1 MTIEKGFSKFNHW
14 PLAGMLFTFI
24 ALAVI
29 FSFSVPLDE
38 VPDEAAHFALI
49 RFIAEKKRP
58 PLNNQERESLGVK
71 GDASPIYHGLVAL
84 LSQHVDV
91 SKLPRRHSLDLS
103 AMFISYDA
111 ILTGRGYHTEDEQ
124 FPFRGIVLAWHLARL
139 VSIPLSALTLI
150 AIYLSVLTIFP
161 SRQFFALA
169 VMSFAAF
176 TPRFTINSAVIND
189 DNLVIPL
196 IAFSIYLLIRLIY
209 GDRRR
214 RALILLGLA
223 MALAVITKYHA
234 FVLLPEMTLV
244 LLLLAWREGWGRKKF
259 AARWGWIMAAFT
271 TIAGP
276 WFVFLLSR
284 FNRVAE
290 LGLLKGLLDPLGD
303 PVIRDSSGLSF
314 LSGGIYWDW
323 IVPLFKS
330 FWIALG
336 GTRIFAPDAIYLFF
350 LPGTAFALFGL
361 AKWGIATFA
370 RTPLT
375 LRLSAFLLLIHFL
388 LYLGI
393 VLLRYQTR
401 AAMGLDYG
409 AAPHNIQGRH
419 LYPAMISIAFF
430 FVLGIDQSIRFARSR
445 GKGARAAC
453 DAKDKRLFV
462 ALSGVLISIGL
473 VSFFVFIRPIY
484 FPYLPL
490 STRRLGEIPPPR
502 LHSGQ
507 VFHRAKVEFVKGL
520 RFVGYDLSPA
530 QAQSNALPVT
540 LYWQAKQDQHR
551 DYLTQLCLYNIAGQ
565 AVTCY
570 QGYPAQGLYPT
581 RVWKEKQVIRD
592 EVHLILPSCLPGGD
606 YELRLSLL
614 ALQDNTASATIDL
627 ELSPAEILSLGTIAL
642 PPASNSATGEVRLC
656 LSGVC
661 QSQGT
666 LELPQLRQSL
676 TVTSKDSSSLI
687 PSTGSG
693 QAPRPS
699 SFPPWLP
706 LDAGVTYQ
714 CPDGSV
720 VTTRNFILDRAVSPA
735 QYRLED
741 ASVEV
746 NVATRQR
753 NFEAPSG
760 LQFDLDVIFDGSL
773 ELQGYEADLSPHYP
787 DEPIE
792 VTTHWRA
799 LRTTDQ
805 IYYVTLHLLDNTMTM
820 HGQVDQFLGQLYP
833 NVLWAPGEVTQDT
846 HILSGNAGSLPPG
859 LYTLEL
865 SLYDKS
871 RGDFRFLPMVSA
883 ATGQPF
889 ERPPLLGQ
897 IRIMDPA
904 RTRPPLYPL
913 DITLGEEIQLLGYD
927 LSGGKPVL
935 SATEVISLVDSLSFA
950 LHWQAIKQPKSN
962 YTVFTQLIGPDGQ
975 VWAQQ
980 DNQPQSGR
988 YPTTAWAVQDRVVD
1002 RYELSLKE
1010 GAPPGTYR
1018 LLVGMYDLA
1027 TGRRLAAIDQNGSRL
1042 PDDAIDLGEITVER

>member
-1 MTIEKGFSKFNHW
+1 MTIEKRFSKFKHW

-24 ALAVI
+24 ALALI

-49 RFIAEKKRP
+49 RFIAEEKRP

-91 SKLPRRHSLDLS
+91 SKLPRRHSLDVP

-111 ILTGRGYHTEDEQ
+111 ILTERGYHTEDEQ
-124 FPFRGIVLAWHLARL
+124 FPFRGIALAWHLARL

-161 SRQFFALA
+161 SRRFFALA
-169 VMSFAAF
+169 AMSFAAF

-209 GDRRR
+209 DDRRRRR
-214 RALILLGLA
+214 RALILLGVT

-234 FVLLPEMTLV
+234 FVLLPEMTLL
-244 LLLLAWREGWGRKKF
+244 LLLLAWREGWGWKKF
-259 AARWGWIMAAFT
+259 AVRWGWVMAAFT
-271 TIAGP
+271 TIAGA
-276 WFVFLLSR
+276 WFVFLLGR

-314 LSGGIYWDW
+314 LSNGIYWDW
-323 IVPLFKS
+323 VIPLFKS

-336 GTRIFAPDAIYLFF
+336 GTRIFAPDAVYLLF
-350 LPGTAFALFGL
+350 LPGTVFALFGL

-375 LRLSAFLLLIHFL
+375 LRLSVFLLAIHFF

-393 VLLRYQTR
+393 VVLRYQTR
-401 AAMGLDYG
+401 AATGLDYG

-430 FVLGIDQSIRFARSR
+430 FVLGIDEFIRSARLR
-445 GKGARAAC
+445 GKGIRAAYG
-453 DAKDKRLFV
+453 AEDKRLFF
-462 ALSGVLISIGL
+462 ALSGALIGAGL
-473 VSFFVFIRPIY
+473 ISFFVFIRPIY

-490 STRRLGEIPPPR
+490 STRRPSEISTLR
-502 LHSGQ
+502 LRSGQ
-507 VFHRAKVEFVKGL
+507 VFYRANVEFVEGL

-530 QAQSNALPVT
+530 LTQSNALPVT

-551 DYLTQLCLYNIAGQ
+551 DYLAQLCLYDAAGQ
-565 AVTCY
+565 AVTRY

-627 ELSPAEILSLGTIAL
+627 ELSPAETASLGTIAL
-642 PPASNSATGEVRLC
+642 PPASNSATDEARLC
-656 LSGVC
+656 LSGAC

-666 LELPQLRQSL
+666 LELSQLRQSL
-676 TVTSKDSSSLI
+676 TVISKDSSFLI

-693 QAPRPS
+693 QAPQPS
-699 SFPPWLP
+699 SFAPWLP

-714 CPDGSV
+714 CPDGSA
-720 VTTRNFILDRAVSPA
+720 VTTRNFILDRPVSPA

-741 ASVEV
+741 TSVGV

-753 NFEAPSG
+753 NFEAPVD
-760 LQFDLDVIFDGSL
+760 LQFESDVIFDDSL
-773 ELQGYEADLSPHYP
+773 ELLGYEADLSPRYP
-787 DEPIE
+787 DDPIE
-792 VTTHWRA
+792 VITHWRA
-799 LRTTDQ
+799 LRSTDQ

-820 HGQVDQFLGQLYP
+820 HGQLDQFLGQLYP

-846 HILSGNAGSLPPG
+846 HTLSGNADSLPSG

-865 SLYDKS
+865 NLYDKS

-883 ATGQPF
+883 ATGQLF

-913 DITLGEEIQLLGYD
+913 SVTLGEEIQLLGYD
-927 LSGGKPVL
+927 LADTRITPE
-935 SATEVISLVDSLSFA
+935 TPLSFA

-988 YPTTAWAVQDRVVD
+988 YPTTAWAIQDRVVD

-1010 GAPPGTYR
+1010 GAPSGTYR
-1018 LLVGMYDLA
+1018 LLVGMYDLT
-1027 TGRRLAAIDQNGSRL
+1027 TGQRLTAVDQNGNRL
-1042 PDDAIDLGEITVER
+1042 PDDAILLTSLMVE